1 MLLSIEQVLTE
12 VQISRY
18 ELDNWIERRWVRPVE
33 REGTFLFDEADRA
46 RVKLISELR
55 LDLEVEE
62 DVMPMILGLLDQIY
76 TLRRALSELQGA
88 IQELPPEMRKTLE
101 ARLKGD

>member
-1 MLLSIEQVLTE
+1 MLISIEQVLAE
-12 VQISRY
+12 VRVSRF
-18 ELDNWIERRWVRPVE
+18 ELDSWIERRWVRPVE
-33 REGTFLFDEADRA
+33 QEGTVLFDETDRA

-88 IQELPPEMRKTLE
+88 IQELPEETQKKLQ
-101 ARLKGD
+101 ARLSGD